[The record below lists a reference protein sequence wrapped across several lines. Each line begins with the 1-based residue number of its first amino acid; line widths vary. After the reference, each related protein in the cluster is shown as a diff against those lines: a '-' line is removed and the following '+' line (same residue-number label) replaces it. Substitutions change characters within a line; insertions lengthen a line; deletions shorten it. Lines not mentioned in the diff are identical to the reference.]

1 MAGHNEL
8 GKQGED
14 AAVKYL
20 EAKGHRILC
29 RNYRYSRAEID
40 IISLEKGIL
49 IFTEVKT
56 RSSDKFGFPEEYV
69 DNKKIRLVKEAAE
82 NYIYEQ
88 QHDGELRFD
97 IVSVIISEN
106 KTDIHHIEDA
116 FFHED
121 GRY

>member
-8 GKQGED
+8 GKQGEA

-20 EAKGHRILC
+20 EAKGHKILC

-40 IISLEKGIL
+40 IVSMEKGIM

-56 RSSDKFGFPEEYV
+56 RSSNQYGFPEEYV
-69 DNKKIRLVKEAAE
+69 DNKKIRLLKEAAE
-82 NYIYEQ
+82 NYMYEHH
-88 QHDGELRFD
+88 HDGELRFD
-97 IVSVIISEN
+97 IVSVIIAN
-106 KTDIHHIEDA
+106 GHTDIHHIEDA

-121 GRY
+121 GNY